1 MENIVA
7 IFAWLNDVLLKM
19 TWLSDGVRWFVEN
32 VFGLSVATRL
42 GGSVHF
48 FIYDVFKI
56 FILLSVLIYTLS
68 YIQSYFPPERTR
80 LILGRNQSQYHGG
93 ITRYYYAILFMF
105 FDSVV
110 YWFYPC
116 RTSGRRHFFL
126 SDFITTC

>member
-1 MENIVA
+1 
-7 IFAWLNDVLLKM
+7 M

-80 LILGRNQSQYHGG
+80 LILGRMTG
-93 ITRYYYAILFMF
+93 IKANIMGHY
-105 FDSVV
+105 SVLL
-110 YWFYPC
+110 
-116 RTSGRRHFFL
+116 RHFVHVLRFRCL
-126 SDFITTC
+126 LVLPVQDFR

>member
-80 LILGRNQSQYHGG
+80 LILGRMTG
-93 ITRYYYAILFMF
+93 IKANIM
-105 FDSVV
+105 
-110 YWFYPC
+110 
-116 RTSGRRHFFL
+116 GA
-126 SDFITTC
+126 